1 MIANIISTFDLD
13 FILPISLVDENMK
26 RAHHKNG
33 LLDTKFWWKVPAA
46 SGEAKVAP
54 LRESDFLV
62 SGNKSGNSDASDRSE
77 DEIKAAE
84 AERYKELS
92 ISQILN
98 GDESIGFNQGLFQL
112 CQQYMALKEW
122 PQDKIDKINT
132 YFRFISDRA
141 AGKIQTG
148 ASFIR
153 DFIMNHPEY
162 ARDSKLT
169 QQMNFDLMRM
179 LSELN
184 EPDSEAR
191 RRFLGEYA

>member
-1 MIANIISTFDLD
+1 
-13 FILPISLVDENMK
+13 
-26 RAHHKNG
+26 
-33 LLDTKFWWKVPAA
+33 
-46 SGEAKVAP
+46 
-54 LRESDFLV
+54 
-62 SGNKSGNSDASDRSE
+62 
-77 DEIKAAE
+77 
-84 AERYKELS
+84 
-92 ISQILN
+92 
-98 GDESIGFNQGLFQL
+98 
-112 CQQYMALKEW
+112 MALKEW
-122 PQDKIDKINT
+122 PQDKVDKINT